1 MIKKQMT
8 QKKTKGQK
16 NMQRKNKMTQNN
28 ARTKRQKN
36 TNQNKTKTKEG
47 EELVGVFKW
56 CPFSLNF
63 RFICKF
69 CNLD

>member
-1 MIKKQMT
+1 
-8 QKKTKGQK
+8 
-16 NMQRKNKMTQNN
+16 MQRKNKMTQNN

-47 EELVGVFKW
+47 EELVGVFNW